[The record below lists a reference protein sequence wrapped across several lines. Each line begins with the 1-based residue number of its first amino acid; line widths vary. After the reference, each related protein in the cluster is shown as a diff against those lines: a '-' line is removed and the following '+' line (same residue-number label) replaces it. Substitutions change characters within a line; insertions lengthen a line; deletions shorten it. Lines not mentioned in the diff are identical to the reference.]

1 MLVPSLEPLA
11 EVLALVV
18 QSLAAWVQVVQR
30 LAAQAQSAGAV
41 RVSPREQQF
50 SYDRFLQRYTALQLL
65 LQARTATGNL
75 LKPEC

>member
-1 MLVPSLEPLA
+1 MLLPSWEPQ
-11 EVLALVV
+11 EQVLA
-18 QSLAAWVQVVQR
+18 QVVQR
-30 LAAQAQSAGAV
+30 LVAQVHSAGAV

-75 LKPEC
+75 WKTEC